1 MLTLIDFRN
10 VDDGNDPC
18 PVGLLGGGEHFND
31 IPEGRCG
38 ENHRSQRLA
47 ARQMTSNNCN
57 NIINN
62 SITIPHNNMLQHVVT
77 CYCERYTP
85 STSIYH

>member
-1 MLTLIDFRN
+1 MDFGN
-10 VDDGNDPC
+10 VDDGNELH
-18 PVGLLGGGEHFND
+18 PVGLLGGGEHFDD

-47 ARQMTSNNCN
+47 ARQNNNNNRN

-62 SITIPHNNMLQHVVT
+62 DTTNPHNNMLQHVIMRDIHCPCPFT
-77 CYCERYTP
+77 TELQE
-85 STSIYH
+85 